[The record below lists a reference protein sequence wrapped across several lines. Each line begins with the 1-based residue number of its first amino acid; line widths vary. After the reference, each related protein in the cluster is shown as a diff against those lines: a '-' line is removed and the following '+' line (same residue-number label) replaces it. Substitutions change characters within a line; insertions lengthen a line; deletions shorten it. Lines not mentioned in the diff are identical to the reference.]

1 MIDPE
6 KNLKELGLSESE
18 TTVYLSMVAGSTNA
32 RDLLKVTKMKRPTVY
47 YALSSLEKRGLI
59 SKSKKE
65 NDSTFTISPTERL
78 VAIARERESEAMILT
93 EKIGEL
99 APLLSKKQSSKNT
112 KPQVSFF
119 EGVEAVR
126 RVVMDT
132 MYAKD
137 KNILCIAPSKNFFW
151 NIGEDFVKN
160 FVEERIKR
168 NIHARNLWEREIEK
182 SVFKKYYDKSAS
194 VHILPSVMKDKFSTT
209 IFMFDNSTLYVSSIK
224 ECYAILVTSPEHT
237 DTMRAIFEGLCSA
250 SKPHAK

>member
-6 KNLKELGLSESE
+6 KNLKELGLSDSE
-18 TTVYLSMVAGSTNA
+18 TTVYLSMVTGAQSA
-32 RDLLKVTKMKRPTVY
+32 RDLLKITKMKRPTVY

-65 NDSTFTISPTERL
+65 NDSTFTLSPVERL
-78 VAIARERESEAMILT
+78 VSIARERESEAMILT

-99 APLLSKKQSSKNT
+99 APLLSKKQSDKNT

-119 EGVEAVR
+119 EGMEAVK
-126 RVVMDT
+126 RVVMDI
-132 MYAKD
+132 MYIKD

-151 NIGEDFVKN
+151 DVGGEFVKN

-168 NIHARNLWEREIEK
+168 NIHTRNLWERELDK
-182 SVFKKYYDKSAS
+182 SIFKKYYEKVAD
-194 VHILPSVMKDKFSTT
+194 VRILPSVMKDKFSTT
-209 IFMFDNSTLYVSSIK
+209 IFMFDNSTLYVSSMK
-224 ECYAILVTSPEHT
+224 ECYAILITSSEHT
-237 DTMRAIFEGLCSA
+237 NTMRAVFEGLWGT

>member
-6 KNLKELGLSESE
+6 KYLKELGLSESE
-18 TTVYLSMVAGSTNA
+18 TTVYLSMVAGSTSA

-65 NDSTFTISPTERL
+65 NDSSFTLSPTERL

-99 APLLSKKQSSKNT
+99 APLLSKKQSDKNT

-119 EGVEAVR
+119 EGREAIK

-132 MYAKD
+132 MYVKE
-137 KNILCIAPSKNFFW
+137 KEIFCIAPSKNFFW
-151 NIGEDFVKN
+151 DIGGEFVKS

-168 NIHARNLWEREIEK
+168 NIHTRNLWEREIEK
-182 SVFKKYYDKSAS
+182 SIFKKYYEKAAD
-194 VHILPSVMKDKFSTT
+194 VRILPSVMKDKFSTT
-209 IFMFDNSTLYVSSIK
+209 IFIFDNSTLYVSSMK
-224 ECYAILVTSPEHT
+224 ECYAVLISSAEHAN
-237 DTMRAIFEGLCSA
+237 TMRAVFEGLWSA